1 MTKEIEQ
8 FNTSARS
15 SIRALY
21 EALMKKEKEERKAQT
36 KLDNQDNS
44 NLFNTFD
51 KSEVLDPIELKY
63 VTYFQDTY
71 NSQIDKTMGHF
82 TLLYDYYSYGIL
94 MYMRQNFPMRA
105 SSTNVKKYNIQNKND
120 KLDKNLIRWRL
131 TLMDKNGKVLYTLI
145 DMIVEHL
152 KEAFAKP
159 NEELELKSELTSNS
173 LITLN
178 GVDFEVDY
186 IWLRVKD
193 EEEGFYFGY
202 ARELYKH
209 KELVLVSPLKE
220 E

>member
-1 MTKEIEQ
+1 MTKEIKQ
-8 FNTSARS
+8 FNTSARES
-15 SIRALY
+15 VRALY
-21 EALMKKEKEERKAQT
+21 KEERKAQT
-36 KLDNQDNS
+36 KLENQDNS

-51 KSEVLDPIELKY
+51 KSDVLDPIELKY
-63 VTYFQDTY
+63 VTYFQDAY
-71 NSQIDKTMGHF
+71 NSQIDKTMEHF

-105 SSTNVKKYNIQNKND
+105 SNKNIEKYNIKNKDD

-152 KEAFAKP
+152 KEAFVKP
-159 NEELELKSELTSNS
+159 NEELELKSKLTSNS
-173 LITLN
+173 LIALN

-202 ARELYKH
+202 ARELFKH
-209 KELVLVSPLKE
+209 KELVLISPLKE